1 MSTPPLVPTDSDP
14 SLLTVVAT
22 ITARPETV
30 DQVEGMLTA
39 ILEPTRAEDGCVAY
53 TLHQGAADPTTFV
66 FYEVWRD
73 QAALAA
79 HSGSPALKEG
89 LKALGGLVAAAP
101 VIVPLTRIG

>member
-1 MSTPPLVPTDSDP
+1 MSTRPVVPTDSDP

-22 ITARPETV
+22 ITARPDTV
-30 DQVEGMLTA
+30 DKVKELLSA
-39 ILEPTRAEDGCVAY
+39 ILEPTRTEDGCVAY

-73 QAALAA
+73 QAALGVHA
-79 HSGSPALKEG
+79 GSLSMREG
-89 LKALGGLVAAAP
+89 LKALGALLAGPP